1 MEITKK
7 FLIASN
13 NNEILGAIDLPDG
26 YNNINI
32 DSEEL
37 EEMRVQFIEEFFNDL
52 FNDRTHGS
60 LTKFNFLFPLLQRTA
75 LSIGIWDRDISVNF
89 HTSDAFATVEIYGS
103 DGMMTFHII
112 EIESLRNLTKI
123 SNSI

>member
-1 MEITKK
+1 MQLTKS
-7 FLIASN
+7 FLIATN
-13 NNEILGAIDLPDG
+13 NNEILGTIDLPNGFDLV
-26 YNNINI
+26 NI

-37 EEMRVQFIEEFFNDL
+37 EEMRIDFIEMFFINL
-52 FNDRTHGS
+52 FNDRVHGN

-75 LSIGIWDRDISVNF
+75 LSIGTWDHEIAVNF
-89 HTSDAFATVEIYGS
+89 HTADAFATVEIFGD

-112 EIESLRNLTKI
+112 EIETLRNLTQI